1 MGFVKGRSISEN
13 FSYAANLQNCCHKC
27 KAPTMVIKLDIRKDF
42 DSVSWETLN
51 KLLLIRG
58 FLSTFCQWIQNI
70 LITCKTAILINGV
83 PRTWIQCKKGLRQG
97 DPISP
102 YLYIIFSDILQQL
115 ILFFFAGKST
125 IFYSS
130 RTGLQ
135 SAKTSLEIQSR
146 IWCSQQVVLPP
157 DLPLLAKQFA
167 TLFCSRTIF
176 MRLKSRRLIRRFT
189 SSIRWPYWDLFF
201 IGSFRAANATTQS
214 VWIVTA
220 SVDHSTARDMASM
233 IALISASTA
242 SLQLSSDR

>member
-1 MGFVKGRSISEN
+1 LDAINRAYLNLIPKSNTTRTHEAFKPVSLQNCPIKAIAKVLANRLHTKIPNLIHADQMGFVKGRSISEN

-115 ILFFFAGKST
+115 ILFFLRENQRYFIPLEQG
-125 IFYSS
+125 YSQ
-130 RTGLQ
+130 LKL
-135 SAKTSLEIQSR
+135 ALKYSLEFG
-146 IWCSQQVVLPP
+146 V
-157 DLPLLAKQFA
+157 
-167 TLFCSRTIF
+167 
-176 MRLKSRRLIRRFT
+176 
-189 SSIRWPYWDLFF
+189 
-201 IGSFRAANATTQS
+201 ANK
-214 VWIVTA
+214 WYY
-220 SVDHSTARDMASM
+220 
-233 IALISASTA
+233 
-242 SLQLSSDR
+242 LQIYLY